1 MHKKTSVNSNE
12 KLYNNWIRNITW
24 IFSKSGVL
32 TLAIEHFLA
41 MLPATLLVPILVN
54 NTIGMT
60 VIDVSLV
67 LCTSG
72 VGTLMF
78 TLCSLRRETEIIDG
92 KERTV
97 WRTIP
102 AYLGSSFAYIA
113 ITIYLLENQSSQGL
127 DPSMAFLYVG
137 WAYMFSSLLLIIL
150 STLFYF
156 VKGIDRFFSK
166 YLPAAVIGP
175 AISLIGLELSDTA
188 ITDAGLN
195 TTDGTVDMNAVI
207 VAMVTLMF
215 IVLFSLIRRRF
226 LKNAAIIVGM
236 LAGYLVYIALYGTP
250 EPLSLSALND
260 FSFPAFRLP
269 MLAPPP
275 NWQGLLVAVIPAT
288 LVVFTESIGRVTVI
302 NRMQEDDGDAKIFNA
317 KSVKTIGRAVL
328 SHGCA
333 SFVSSF
339 IGSVPN
345 TIYAENIAVMGI
357 HRNKRDRV
365 DPSPFINQITNPYSA
380 APYIIAAV
388 LAIGFSFSGALQNMI
403 LGIPKPVIG
412 GMELFLF
419 GVISAPGI
427 QLLVDQRVNYKKV
440 SNQIIT
446 AAVLLTGIS
455 ELSIAISWFEL
466 KGMSLGLVVG
476 FVLNLIVLILKWL
489 GILCDPL
496 TIDEITLSCLNSLPK
511 DAADITVNF
520 PSATKQTDSCPTV
533 QELITILENHNDDA
547 RSEMWRDTVT
557 HADTI
562 NICNQSGVA
571 VIMIVKRE
579 NSMIVDIRKDVL
591 DDDLVKSYL
600 NDYVEAADSVSQ
612 DSESASADAN
622 VLRINLSKNI
632 PLRKVEALIRQISW

>member
-1 MHKKTSVNSNE
+1 MKKSTDNSSA
-12 KLYNNWIRNITW
+12 KLYNNWTRNISW
-24 IFSKSGVL
+24 IVSKSGVL

-67 LCTSG
+67 LFTSG
-72 VGTLMF
+72 LGTLVF
-78 TLCSLRRETEIIDG
+78 TLCSARYETEIVDG
-92 KERTV
+92 KEKKV
-97 WRTIP
+97 LRTIP

-113 ITIYLLENQSSQGL
+113 ITIYLLESQSSQGL

-156 VKGIDRFFSK
+156 IKGIDRFFSK

-188 ITDAGLN
+188 IADAGLN
-195 TTDGTVDMNAVI
+195 TADGTVDMKAVI
-207 VAMVTLMF
+207 VAMVTLVF

-236 LAGYLVYIALYGTP
+236 LAGYIVYILLYGTP
-250 EPLSLSALND
+250 EVSSFNILD
-260 FSFPAFRLP
+260 FSFPDFRLP
-269 MLAPPP
+269 VLSLPP

-302 NRMQEDDGDAKIFNA
+302 NRMKEENSDAKIFNA

-333 SFVSSF
+333 SLASSF
-339 IGSVPN
+339 VGSVPN

-357 HRNKRDRV
+357 HRNKRERI
-365 DPSPFINQITNPYSA
+365 DPNPLINLLTHPYSA
-380 APYIIAAV
+380 APYMIAA
-388 LAIGFSFSGALQNMI
+388 GFAMLFAFSDALQNMI

-455 ELSIAISWFEL
+455 ELSIEISWFEL

-496 TIDEITLSCLNSLPK
+496 TIDEVTLSCLNALPK
-511 DAADITVNF
+511 DATAVTVSIPADSHQSIVY
-520 PSATKQTDSCPTV
+520 SDV
-533 QELITILENHNDDA
+533 QQLIAILENHGDDPI
-547 RSEMWRDTVT
+547 SEQRRDTIT

-562 NICNQSGVA
+562 NICNRDGVA
-571 VIMIVKRE
+571 VVSVVKRE
-579 NSMIVDIRKDVL
+579 NSLIVDVRKDTL
-591 DDDLVKSYL
+591 DSNLVKAYL
-600 NDYVEAADSVSQ
+600 NDYVEAADGMRYDHETASV
-612 DSESASADAN
+612 DSDF
-622 VLRINLSKNI
+622 LRIDLSKNI
-632 PLRKVEALIRQISW
+632 PIRKVDDLIRQIQW